1 MNRDLPNSR
10 PAQPRIGSARIFYI
24 VGGVLVAIG
33 IVSALAAAGGSNGAA
48 AIGGAAVA
56 MGGAVI
62 AAGLLVGL
70 FAQIEARMIEIQKAI
85 VAAHQTAVV
94 AAGLQPEPSIITL
107 RD

>member
-1 MNRDLPNSR
+1 M
-10 PAQPRIGSARIFYI
+10 ASASHLGTGAFFQCGR
-24 VGGVLVAIG
+24 GGG
-33 IVSALAAAGGSNGAA
+33 DALAAAGGSNGAA